1 MAISNLLLTARDSLF
16 AHRLA
21 IDITGG
27 NVANV
32 NTTGYTR
39 QRLDLRSVGSAN
51 IRGNTQIG
59 VAVNRLERIYNQ
71 YIESQVIEQ
80 KQNSSYS
87 DTLLQGLQN
96 IERTIDDTNGNGIN
110 DRLNKFWASWENL
123 SNNPT
128 GKVERND
135 LLSSAK
141 NLAEVLNSY
150 KRNLD
155 TINTDMN
162 RSITDTVLQ
171 INNKVDEI
179 RDLNEKIFSMGS
191 NDIVSSNV
199 LLDNRSK
206 ALKDLSSLINVSQL
220 ENSDGTI
227 DVYLPNGEPLVQGKT
242 SQTLGVGPDTSG
254 LLLSSDIYFTNTP
267 NDSLNSTLTNGKLAA
282 FIELQNTVIPRYV
295 TYINDFTTDLS
306 FRVNELHTSGYDAYK
321 NIGGEFFTIA
331 DVDDPSGTIGVNSI
345 IAADPNRIACSETVT
360 GDGEIASR
368 IAAIQNELRM
378 DSGTATLNSF
388 LATMVGEI
396 GSQVSDAKMDSDY
409 QTIIMNQLDNQR
421 ESVSGVSIDEEMIQL
436 IKYQMGY
443 TAAGKLVT
451 SAEEMLD
458 TLIGLIK

>member
-1 MAISNLLLTARDSLF
+1 
-16 AHRLA
+16 
-21 IDITGG
+21 
-27 NVANV
+27 
-32 NTTGYTR
+32 
-39 QRLDLRSVGSAN
+39 
-51 IRGNTQIG
+51 
-59 VAVNRLERIYNQ
+59 
-71 YIESQVIEQ
+71 
-80 KQNSSYS
+80 
-87 DTLLQGLQN
+87 
-96 IERTIDDTNGNGIN
+96 
-110 DRLNKFWASWENL
+110 
-123 SNNPT
+123 
-128 GKVERND
+128 
-135 LLSSAK
+135 
-141 NLAEVLNSY
+141 
-150 KRNLD
+150 
-155 TINTDMN
+155 
-162 RSITDTVLQ
+162 
-171 INNKVDEI
+171 
-179 RDLNEKIFSMGS
+179 
-191 NDIVSSNV
+191 